1 MADDITT
8 YKGLYPSVLK
18 KVNPV
23 DYKVNPFQ
31 AFKQF
36 TFDSSS
42 AMADGYKQL
51 QGIYV
56 SGFPDISSSV
66 TFNDAINS
74 DGSYQFSIYYSINQ
88 LYYKRKA
95 EPSKTHGPTDLTR
108 TSKFLYITASV
119 FSIPQ
124 IKFGESIKPTSFT
137 YTGSVHLKSDRYGN
151 IYDTTID
158 TGSFPGNEMFYEGYN
173 EYFDTSRITMYATAS
188 GATYI
193 NGVNTSNGLYGNIG
207 FAARLSG
214 SGYFEKTLLD
224 GYYDRDHDYA
234 ISFFIGS
241 GSNVSAY
248 PELILGKVTG
258 SVTPQYPFKI
268 ELSGSNQLLF
278 SAAGST
284 EYTANISSSALVTG
298 SWQHVLCQKT
308 GSSLQMYINA
318 TLHSSVSSNLL
329 LADTLTPF
337 TASAR
342 IDNTYPLKIGG
353 YNTNTRNLHGDL
365 DEIRIFNKSL
375 TQAEIT
381 SLADRSEGGG
391 MLQTN
396 RVGNVFTKQGLV
408 VISSPDYRYDNV
420 ITASYTS
427 SYNST
432 ISLFEHSVLTR
443 IDAGDFNVSQNV
455 TLLKDNDQDLK
466 AFATGSDFTPYI
478 TTIGLYNDYGQ
489 LLAIGKL
496 GTPIKKRNDID
507 MNFLISIDL
516 DRPKPPKLKSIFNV
530 KPLISV
536 SHKDYVLDRIE
547 EHNSLKQEI
556 LKK

>member
-1 MADDITT
+1 MIKKDIASELQVQANIAIDVVDE
-8 YKGLYPSVLK
+8 YKGIYPSVFK
-18 KVNPV
+18 KIQPG
-23 DYKVNPFQ
+23 DTKVNPFQ
-31 AFKQF
+31 VHKTF
-36 TFDSSS
+36 TFTSGSASSS
-42 AMADGYKQL
+42 NFIPL

-56 SGFPDISSSV
+56 SSLPKLETNFA
-66 TFNDAINS
+66 FNTAKNVDNS
-74 DGSYQFSIYYSINQ
+74 YKFMTYYSIYHLHYKYKNQ
-88 LYYKRKA
+88 PYNIFGISNTTANTNFSLYK
-95 EPSKTHGPTDLTR
+95 S
-108 TSKFLYITASV
+108 ASM
-119 FSIPQ
+119 FNIPQ
-124 IKFGESIKPTSFT
+124 QKMGEGIKLDSFQ
-137 YTGSVHLKSDRYGN
+137 YTGSVNLKSDKYGN
-151 IYDTTID
+151 IYDVAIA
-158 TGSFPGNEMFYEGYN
+158 TGSFPGNEKFYEGFN
-173 EYFDTSRITMYATAS
+173 EYFDTNRITAYTVNS
-188 GATYI
+188 GVTYI
-193 NGVNTSNGLYGNIG
+193 EGVSTSNGSQLPIG
-207 FAARLSG
+207 LAAQFSG
-214 SGYFEKTLLD
+214 SGQLQTDLR
-224 GYYDRDHDYA
+224 GNYDRNHDYA
-234 ISFFIGS
+234 ISFFIQS
-241 GSNVSAY
+241 GSNSDTTN
-248 PELILGKVTG
+248 ELILGKVKTAV
-258 SVTPQYPFKI
+258 SPQYPFKI

-342 IDNTYPLKIGG
+342 IDNTHPLKIGG

-443 IDAGDFNVSQNV
+443 LDAGDFNVSQNV

-516 DRPKPPKLKSIFNV
+516 DRPKPPSLKSSFNV
-530 KPLISV
+530 KPLIN
-536 SHKDYVLDRIE
+536 I
-547 EHNSLKQEI
+547 
-556 LKK
+556 KKIKI